1 MAILTVQFVVQ
12 THFTVTTICQNLSQ
26 SMAAIHD
33 SVVII
38 MYAFLSTQLC
48 SAIYIA
54 QSNISTTSGIITCT
68 LD

>member
-1 MAILTVQFVVQ
+1 MAILTVQFVGQ

-38 MYAFLSTQLC
+38 MYAFLSTQTLFC
-48 SAIYIA
+48 YLY
-54 QSNISTTSGIITCT
+54 CT
-68 LD
+68 EQYFHH